1 MRRAMTLSAV
11 LGLFAAGLGCHHV
24 AGKCDCTYDPAS
36 FTLPT
41 PNQPYAQIGSPI
53 VGKPA
58 ANAAA
63 PVQQKMPP
71 ARELP
76 NGK

>member
-41 PNQPYAQIGSPI
+41 PNQPFAQIGSPM

-58 ANAAA
+58 ADAAA
-63 PVQQKMPP
+63 PGPQKMPP
-71 ARELP
+71 ARELS
-76 NGK
+76 NGR